1 MAVRM
6 SNSKTTYRI
15 ALAGNPNCGKT
26 TLFNAL
32 TGTRQHVGNY
42 AGVTV
47 ERKTGTF
54 RAGGLEVTAV
64 DLPGVYSLSS
74 SSPEEKVAFQELMDS
89 PVDLIVNVCDAANL
103 QRNLYLTTQLAELG
117 IPYILVLNM
126 FDDAERNGFAF
137 DIPKLESF
145 FGTVVVRTVGTT
157 ERGVAELTE
166 TIGKVLDGRLR
177 LRPPCFR
184 YNPLVDEAIGAVAE
198 QVASAPGAS
207 ELGFPARYFAIK
219 LIEGDQATCALPA
232 LRSVAAG
239 LGPLRDRLAARTG
252 MSADTLMADT
262 RYGMIAGACREVIS
276 ISASSRRQLSDRLDK
291 VMTSPV
297 FGLPIFLGI
306 MFAVFAFTFVC
317 GEPLC
322 QLVEM
327 VFGGLGLVVSRVW
340 PETCLPWLRE
350 LVIGGVIP
358 GVGGVLTFLPNILLL
373 FLAIAFLEGTGYMN
387 RAAFVMDGFMHRF
400 GLHGKSFIP
409 MLLGFGCTVPA
420 IMATRT
426 IESRRDRLTTIL
438 ILPLVSC
445 GARFPIYALFIPAF
459 FAARYRAL
467 VLWVIYVIGL
477 AFALLFARLL
487 KSTLFRGEEEVFV
500 MELPPYRMPTAKGI
514 AIDLGERAVMYLHKA
529 GTVILAASVILFL
542 VNSYP
547 KTAGLPEEGLARLRE
562 LERTVASRPDDQE
575 ARRRLEELRAAQ
587 AVAQSRATLGGRI
600 GGALSRALVF
610 AGFEN
615 RRGEPDWKASSAIVG
630 AFAAK
635 ELFVSQLTI
644 LYAQDR
650 PRYVVAMRHV
660 EGEDDDGWMR
670 AALADNYTPLS
681 GFCMMLFC
689 LIAMPCIGT
698 VVVVWRETGSLRLTV
713 AQVAG
718 LTLTAYVTAT
728 VVYQLGKLLSLG
740 TA

>member
-1 MAVRM
+1 MTGT
-6 SNSKTTYRI
+6 SSYRI

-47 ERKTGTF
+47 ERKTGTL
-54 RAGGLEVTAV
+54 RLEGLDITVV

-74 SSPEEKVAFQELMDS
+74 ASPEEQVAFQELLES

-126 FDDAERNGFAF
+126 YDDAERNGFTF
-137 DIPKLESF
+137 DIPKLEAF
-145 FGTVVVRTVGTT
+145 FGTEIVRTVGTSGQGLADLT
-157 ERGVAELTE
+157 SAISRILQGVTQ
-166 TIGKVLDGRLR
+166 
-177 LRPPCFR
+177 LRPPRFR
-184 YNPLVDEAIGAVAE
+184 YNSLVDEAINEVTQRVSEVPGIE
-198 QVASAPGAS
+198 QWQ
-207 ELGFPARYFAIK
+207 FPARYFAIK
-219 LIEGDQATCALPA
+219 LLEEDPVTCARPELQA
-232 LRSVAAG
+232 IVSG
-239 LGPLRDRLAARTG
+239 LGELRARLAARTG
-252 MSADTLMADT
+252 LSTETLMADT
-262 RYGMIAGACREVIS
+262 RHGMIAGACREVIS

-306 MFAVFAFTFVC
+306 MFLVFTFTFVC
-317 GEPLC
+317 GDPICDLVAMIFEMLS
-322 QLVEM
+322 QLVAR
-327 VFGGLGLVVSRVW
+327 LW
-340 PETCLPWLRE
+340 PEQAMPFLRD
-350 LVIGGVIP
+350 LVIGGAIP

-387 RAAFVMDGFMHRF
+387 RAAFVMDGFMHKF

-445 GARFPIYALFIPAF
+445 GARFPIYTLFIPAF
-459 FAARYRAL
+459 FASRYRA
-467 VLWVIYVIGL
+467 VILWLIYIIGL
-477 AFALLFARLL
+477 AFALLLARLL
-487 KSTLFRGEEEVFV
+487 KSTLFKGESEVFV

-514 AIDLGERAVMYLHKA
+514 AIDLGERALMYLHKA

-542 VNSYP
+542 VNTYP
-547 KTAGLPEEGLARLRE
+547 KTAGLTSEQQQALASAEQTLLASPEDSEALRIRDE
-562 LERTVASRPDDQE
+562 LTAVRNVN
-575 ARRRLEELRAAQ
+575 Q
-587 AVAQSRATLGGRI
+587 ARATI
-600 GGALSRALVF
+600 GGHIGKALSHVLVF

-644 LYAQDR
+644 LYTQDKPTYQR
-650 PRYVVAMRHV
+650 SLT
-660 EGEDDDGWMR
+660 ETEEEDGWMR
-670 AALADNYTPLS
+670 AALADNYTPLA

-689 LIAMPCIGT
+689 LLAMPCVGT
-698 VVVVWRETGSLRLTV
+698 VAVVWRETGSWGLTI
-713 AQVAG
+713 AQLAG
-718 LTLTAYVTAT
+718 LTLLAFSVAS
-728 VVYQLGKLLSLG
+728 VVYQLGKLMSL
-740 TA
+740 AAA

>member
-1 MAVRM
+1 
-6 SNSKTTYRI
+6 
-15 ALAGNPNCGKT
+15 
-26 TLFNAL
+26 
-32 TGTRQHVGNY
+32 
-42 AGVTV
+42 
-47 ERKTGTF
+47 
-54 RAGGLEVTAV
+54 
-64 DLPGVYSLSS
+64 
-74 SSPEEKVAFQELMDS
+74 
-89 PVDLIVNVCDAANL
+89 
-103 QRNLYLTTQLAELG
+103 
-117 IPYILVLNM
+117 
-126 FDDAERNGFAF
+126 
-137 DIPKLESF
+137 
-145 FGTVVVRTVGTT
+145 
-157 ERGVAELTE
+157 
-166 TIGKVLDGRLR
+166 
-177 LRPPCFR
+177 
-184 YNPLVDEAIGAVAE
+184 GAVAA
-198 QVASAPGAS
+198 QVSAAPGAS

-306 MFAVFAFTFVC
+306 MFVVFAFTFVC

-322 QLVEM
+322 RLVEM
-327 VFGGLGLVVSRVW
+327 VFGGLGVGVSRIW
-340 PETCLPWLRE
+340 PSGCLPWLRE

-467 VLWVIYVIGL
+467 VLWLIYVIGL

-547 KTAGLPEEGLARLRE
+547 KTAGLSAEESARLRE
-562 LERTVASRPDDQE
+562 LEQAVASQPGNQEALRQRDELMAARTVAQ
-575 ARRRLEELRAAQ
+575 AR
-587 AVAQSRATLGGRI
+587 STLGGRI

-615 RRGEPDWKASSAIVG
+615 RRGDPDWKASSAIIG

-650 PRYVVAMRHV
+650 PRYLEAARQDVG
-660 EGEDDDGWMR
+660 EGEDGWMR

-698 VVVVWRETGSLRLTV
+698 VAVVWRETGSLRLTL
-713 AQVAG
+713 AQLAG
-718 LTLTAYVTAT
+718 LTLTAYATAT
-728 VVYQLGKLLSLG
+728 IVYQLGKLLSLG